1 MFVTLQTPPCS
12 SAAPAR
18 FGAVPCWTPEANPTE
33 TGIWWASDLPTAA
46 GGTVATGWASLDTLL
61 PGAGWP
67 TGCAVEILSTHP
79 AVAEWRL
86 LSPALR
92 GSVDG
97 ARPVAVVGPPR
108 EPHAPGI
115 RQMGIDPGGLIWI
128 DAAAP
133 AQRLWACEQLLRANG
148 TAAVIAWL
156 PQVRAAQI
164 RRLQVLASQAEGLLF
179 LVRPLDAAT
188 QASAAPLRVA
198 VSPSRRSAQALT
210 LRVLKRR
217 GPPSED
223 QIELS
228 STPPGLQHVFTHP
241 VPAGVPVRPAKDE
254 DAGAHLARPAAAS
267 VARSFVQH

>member
-1 MFVTLQTPPCS
+1 MPAAPSTLPS
-12 SAAPAR
+12 SALGTAQ
-18 FGAVPCWTPEANPTE
+18 GVPCWTPEANPTE

-164 RRLQVLASQAEGLLF
+164 RRLQVLANQTEGLLF

-228 STPPGLQHVFTHP
+228 STPPGLQHVFSHP

>member
-1 MFVTLQTPPCS
+1 
-12 SAAPAR
+12 
-18 FGAVPCWTPEANPTE
+18 VPRWTPEANPAE
-33 TGIWWASDLPTAA
+33 TGIWRATELPAA
-46 GGTVATGWASLDTLL
+46 GGGTVATGWASLDTLL

-92 GSVDG
+92 SSVDG
-97 ARPVAVVGPPR
+97 ARPLAVVGPPR

-115 RQMGIDPGGLIWI
+115 RQMGIDLGSLIWI

-156 PQVRAAQI
+156 PQVRAEQI
-164 RRLQVLASQAEGLLF
+164 RRLQILASQAQGLLF
-179 LVRPLDAAT
+179 LVRPLDAAA
-188 QASAAPLRVA
+188 QPSAAPLRVA
-198 VSPSRRSAQALT
+198 VAPSRRSEQSLA

-217 GPPSED
+217 GPPVGDE
-223 QIELS
+223 IELP

-241 VPAGVPVRPAKDE
+241 VPGRVPVRPAKE
-254 DAGAHLARPAAAS
+254 QADAGVNLARPAAS